1 MNRKERYEY
10 LMRDWNAFMELWKK
24 IGEKEHNDVREKYLP
39 RYKDGMFTLNQ
50 LIKCTTFGHDNLK
63 TLCNRFFW
71 SGLLFKL
78 DERNQDSV
86 KHYFVSVT
94 TPRGQYKML
103 KNLLNSV
110 VSQIENP
117 GVEELSNH
125 IQELILHL
133 EEINP
138 EFTQIGMPD
147 VVGIKT
153 KKEEPDEQQ

>member
-1 MNRKERYEY
+1 
-10 LMRDWNAFMELWKK
+10 MELWKK
-24 IGEKEHNDVREKYLP
+24 IGEDEHNDVREKYLP

-133 EEINP
+133 EETNP
-138 EFTQIGMPD
+138 VFTQIGMPD

-153 KKEEPDEQQ
+153 KKEEPDEN

>member
-1 MNRKERYEY
+1 MNRKERYKY
-10 LMRDWNAFMELWKK
+10 LMRDWKSFMELWKK
-24 IGEKEHNDVREKYLP
+24 IGDKEHNDVRQKYLP
-39 RYKDGMFTLNQ
+39 RYHDGMFTLNQ

-71 SGLLFKL
+71 SGLLFKM

-86 KHYFVSVT
+86 KHYFVTVT

-110 VSQIENP
+110 VTQIENP
-117 GVEELSNH
+117 GVKELSVH

-133 EEINP
+133 EEIHP
-138 EFTQIGMPD
+138 EFIQIGEPD
-147 VVGIKT
+147 AVGLKT
-153 KKEEPDEQQ
+153 KKEEPNEQQ